1 VAQRRIFLVVA
12 GALSTTTYAH
22 AAPETNASFDHTII
36 VGVGGAIEAELGT
49 GSVHPG
55 VNGMVEWDAIE
66 NWLELEVEASIL
78 SVDGGVEMPLGLLA
92 KKPFRLRRWAECMI
106 GFGPEVVRLS
116 TPRTKATYFG
126 GQVALDFMFWPW
138 HEVGLWVEP
147 SYDFVFPDGL
157 SRSIGSTGG
166 VLLGW

>member
-1 VAQRRIFLVVA
+1 VRAATSFAVVA
-12 GALSTTTYAH
+12 AVLSPCLARE
-22 AAPETNASFDHTII
+22 ARADDDRPDHTII